1 VASRPMGCSQS
12 RERFDK
18 ASERFVD
25 VQPESLPVVPGSTS
39 LSAPALYAIQ
49 KALFRE
55 RKEAVITQADGKVI
69 YKQLKPGEKEGDWRD
84 MMVYTDIK
92 GKKMAALG
100 RDIVFPASH
109 AKFTIYSYTPNFE
122 GQESVEVDYDGV
134 KLYPF
139 ALLRCVIPSIPP
151 KYEYLMYKTS
161 NDKPELVS
169 IVNSVCSSIKRGTMS
184 DRNGHPMLKF
194 EEAKENGHI
203 DIEVAKGTDP
213 LQAIAIGISID
224 EETTRS
230 K

>member
-1 VASRPMGCSQS
+1 MHRGKISCRWSECLDNALEDSLTWNVDSNEGNIHVRTILSALVVFSDSDVVFAAALSAAEVER
-12 RERFDK
+12 RFD
-18 ASERFVD
+18 
-25 VQPESLPVVPGSTS
+25 
-39 LSAPALYAIQ
+39 
-49 KALFRE
+49 
-55 RKEAVITQADGKVI
+55 EARV
-69 YKQLKPGEKEGDWRD
+69 
-84 MMVYTDIK
+84 
-92 GKKMAALG
+92 G